1 MELNII
7 HKNEEYKNEEYKNE
21 EITEIINIT
30 EITELNN
37 TLINEEI
44 VYNKEITNVTM
55 FTLASMHCF
64 FLSSFEG
71 IFYWT
76 YIVKKEKTYIM
87 KYIQEIKLLLKETCK
102 NFDIK
107 IDLNKLIKNASNNN
121 NKQNMNG
128 PFTATIGLSVILLLL
143 TLSLSTINVLIQL
156 KNKKYKIN
164 LLYLFI
170 FYDLYYNFIRSI
182 LPIVLISIYE
192 IMFFQMVVYTYSPI
206 SSNEIYLK
214 LINTCSN

>member
-7 HKNEEYKNEEYKNE
+7 HNDREYNSDEYNND
-21 EITEIINIT
+21 EITEIIEFNDIT
-30 EITELNN
+30 DTDS
-37 TLINEEI
+37 EEI
-44 VYNKEITNVTM
+44 IYNKEINNITM
-55 FTLASMHCF
+55 LTLASMHCF
-64 FLSSFEG
+64 FLSTFEG

-76 YIVKKEKTYIM
+76 YIVKKEKAFIM
-87 KYIQEIKLLLKETCK
+87 KYVQEIKLLLKETCR

-121 NKQNMNG
+121 RKQNING
-128 PFTATIGLSVILLLL
+128 PLTATIGLSVILFLV

-170 FYDLYYNFIRSI
+170 LYDLYYNFIRSI
-182 LPIVLISIYE
+182 LPIILISIYE
-192 IMFFQMVVYTYSPI
+192 IMFFQIVVYTYSPI
-206 SSNEIYLK
+206 GSSELYLT
-214 LINTCSN
+214 LINSCTN